1 MSDANPTLAAQSR
14 AEHLASR
21 FPPLLVA
28 AERVATTVAQGV
40 HGRRRVGQGEA
51 FWQFRRYEPGDQ
63 TSMIDWRQSAKSRHI
78 FIRETEWEAAQS
90 VWLWRDTSP
99 SMAYSSSGEVES
111 KRNRVDLLLLALAS
125 LLMRGGERFSLLG
138 SGVPPATGRSAFN
151 RLTNS
156 VLFETPPDTAPET
169 ASPASQPATTSN
181 MPTVETLP
189 RYGQVVLLSDF
200 LVPLKEVE
208 TTVMGFAARG
218 LRGQLMQVL
227 DPAEERLPF
236 RGRVRFSGFEGE
248 DDTLL
253 SRVEALRQA
262 YHERLEHHRAG
273 LETIARRADWSFT
286 THRTDRPPEGALLR
300 LYTTLAPAL
309 RR

>member
-1 MSDANPTLAAQSR
+1 MSGSPPTLAAQSR

-63 TSMIDWRQSAKSRHI
+63 TSMVDWRQSAKSRHV

-99 SMAYSSSGEVES
+99 SMEYSSSREVES
-111 KRNRVDLLLLALAS
+111 KRNRADLLMLALAA

-138 SGVPPATGRSAFN
+138 TGVPPATGRAAFN

-156 VLFETPPDTAPET
+156 VLFESPMGVANETAP
-169 ASPASQPATTSN
+169 PKTTSN
-181 MPTVETLP
+181 LPTVETLP

-200 LVPLKEVE
+200 LVPLKEAE
-208 TTVMGFAARG
+208 TAVMGFAARG
-218 LRGQLMQVL
+218 LRGQLMQIL

-248 DDTLL
+248 NDTLL

-262 YHERLEHHRAG
+262 YHGRLEQHRAG
-273 LETIARRADWSFT
+273 LEAIARRAGWGFT
-286 THRTDRPPEGALLR
+286 THRTDKPPEAALLR
-300 LYTTLAPAL
+300 LYTTLAPAVGN
-309 RR
+309 

>member
-1 MSDANPTLAAQSR
+1 MTDSTPTLAAQSR

-63 TSMIDWRQSAKSRHI
+63 TSRIDWRQSAKSSHV

-90 VWLWRDTSP
+90 VWLWRDTSA
-99 SMAYSSSGEVES
+99 SMDYSSTREVET
-111 KRNRVDLLLLALAS
+111 KRTRADLLLLALAA

-138 SGVPPATGRSAFN
+138 TRIPPATGRAAFN

-156 VLFETPPDTAPET
+156 VLFRAPPHDAAPLRAT
-169 ASPASQPATTSN
+169 ASLPAIEN
-181 MPTVETLP
+181 LP
-189 RYGQVVLLSDF
+189 RHGQIVLLGDF
-200 LVPLKEVE
+200 LFPLREVE

-218 LRGQLMQVL
+218 VRGQMMQIL
-227 DPAEERLPF
+227 DPAEETLPF

-248 DDTLL
+248 DETLL

-262 YHERLEHHRAG
+262 YHGRLENHRIG
-273 LETIARRADWSFT
+273 LETIARRAGWGFT
-286 THRTDRPPEGALLR
+286 THRTDKPPEAALLR
-300 LYTTLAPAL
+300 LYTSLAPLTGPAG

>member
-63 TSMIDWRQSAKSRHI
+63 TSMIDWRQSAKSRHV

-99 SMAYSSSGEVES
+99 SMAYSSSREVET
-111 KRNRVDLLLLALAS
+111 KRDRADLLLLALAS
-125 LLMRGGERFSLLG
+125 LLTRGGERFSLLG
-138 SGVPPATGRSAFN
+138 TGVPPATGRAAFN
-151 RLTNS
+151 RLTNT
-156 VLFETPPDTAPET
+156 VLSETQADTAGNGAPGK
-169 ASPASQPATTSN
+169 PVSN
-181 MPTVETLP
+181 LPFVETLP
-189 RYGQVVLLSDF
+189 RYGQIVLLSDF

-218 LRGQLMQVL
+218 LRGQIMQIL

-262 YHERLEHHRAG
+262 YHGRLEHHRAG

-300 LYTTLAPAL
+300 LYTTLAPTVGG
-309 RR
+309 

>member
-63 TSMIDWRQSAKSRHI
+63 TTMIDWRQSAKTRHV

-99 SMAYSSSGEVES
+99 SMTYTSSRDVET
-111 KRNRVDLLLLALAS
+111 KRSRADLLLLALAS
-125 LLMRGGERFSLLG
+125 LLTRGGERFSLLG
-138 SGVPPATGRSAFN
+138 TGIPPATGRAAFN

-156 VLFETPPDTAPET
+156 VLSD
-169 ASPASQPATTSN
+169 SPADKPGDGMSGNPQSKPN
-181 MPTVETLP
+181 MPAIETLP
-189 RYGQVVLLSDF
+189 RYGQIVLLSDF

-218 LRGQLMQVL
+218 LRGQLMQIL

-262 YHERLEHHRAG
+262 YHGRLETHRAG

-286 THRTDRPPEGALLR
+286 THTTDRPPEGALLR
-300 LYTTLAPAL
+300 LYTTLAPAMGG
-309 RR
+309 

>member
-1 MSDANPTLAAQSR
+1 MSDAIPALAAQSR

-99 SMAYSSSGEVES
+99 SMAYSSSREVDS

-138 SGVPPATGRSAFN
+138 TGIPPATGRAAFN

-156 VLFETPPDTAPET
+156 VLFETPAETTPDTRPPTSA
-169 ASPASQPATTSN
+169 SN
-181 MPTVETLP
+181 MPAIEILP

-200 LVPLKEVE
+200 LLPLKEVE

-262 YHERLEHHRAG
+262 YHGRLEHHRAG

-286 THRTDRPPEGALLR
+286 THRTDRPPESALLR
-300 LYTTLAPAL
+300 LYTSLAPAL

>member
-63 TSMIDWRQSAKSRHI
+63 TSMIDWRQSAKSRHV

-99 SMAYSSSGEVES
+99 SMAYSSSREVET
-111 KRNRVDLLLLALAS
+111 KRDRADLLLLALAS
-125 LLMRGGERFSLLG
+125 LLTRGGERFSLLG
-138 SGVPPATGRSAFN
+138 TGIPPATGRAAFN
-151 RLTNS
+151 RLTNT
-156 VLFETPPDTAPET
+156 VLSATQADGAGNGAPGK
-169 ASPASQPATTSN
+169 PVSN
-181 MPTVETLP
+181 LPFVETLP
-189 RYGQVVLLSDF
+189 RYGQIVLLSDF

-218 LRGQLMQVL
+218 LRGQIMQIL

-262 YHERLEHHRAG
+262 YHGRLEHHRAG

-300 LYTTLAPAL
+300 LYTTLAPTVGG
-309 RR
+309 

>member
-1 MSDANPTLAAQSR
+1 MATLNPTLAAQSR

-63 TSMIDWRQSAKSRHI
+63 TSMIDWRQSAKSRHV

-99 SMAYSSSGEVES
+99 SMDYSSTREVET
-111 KRNRVDLLLLALAS
+111 KRTRADLLLLALAA

-138 SGVPPATGRSAFN
+138 TGIPPATGRAAFN

-156 VLFETPPDTAPET
+156 VLFQSPPEGAAKTAP
-169 ASPASQPATTSN
+169 AQKPSGLPA
-181 MPTVETLP
+181 VEVLP
-189 RYGQVVLLSDF
+189 RYGQIVLLSDF
-200 LVPLKEVE
+200 LFPLREVE
-208 TTVMGFAARG
+208 TMVMGFAARG
-218 LRGQLMQVL
+218 MRGQMMQIL
-227 DPAEERLPF
+227 DPAEETLPF

-248 DDTLL
+248 NDTLL

-262 YHERLEHHRAG
+262 YHGRLEHHRTG
-273 LETIARRADWSFT
+273 LESIARRAGWGYT
-286 THRTDRPPEGALLR
+286 THRTDKPPESALLR
-300 LYTTLAPAL
+300 LYTTLAPAMG
-309 RR
+309 R

>member
-1 MSDANPTLAAQSR
+1 MNASNPTVAAQSR

-63 TSMIDWRQSAKSRHI
+63 TSSIDWRQSAKSRHV

-99 SMAYSSSGEVES
+99 SMAYASEKDVES
-111 KRNRVDLLLLALAS
+111 KRGRADLILLALAA

-138 SGVPPATGRSAFN
+138 TGVPPATGRAAFN
-151 RLTNS
+151 RLTNA
-156 VLFETPPDTAPET
+156 VVMQATDAATEETPPNP
-169 ASPASQPATTSN
+169 SATN
-181 MPTVETLP
+181 LPDPETLP
-189 RYGQVVLLSDF
+189 RHGQVVLLSDF
-200 LVPLKEVE
+200 LVPLKEAE
-208 TTVMGFAARG
+208 ATVMGFAARG
-218 LRGQLMQVL
+218 LGGQLMQIL
-227 DPAEERLPF
+227 DPAEEKLPF

-253 SRVEALRQA
+253 SRVESLRQA
-262 YHERLEHHRAG
+262 YHGRLEHHRAG
-273 LETIARRADWSFT
+273 LETIARRAGWSFT
-286 THRTDRPPEGALLR
+286 THRTDSPPESALMR
-300 LYTTLAPAL
+300 LYTTLSPAAL
-309 RR
+309 G

>member
-63 TSMIDWRQSAKSRHI
+63 TTMIDWRQSAKSRHV

-90 VWLWRDTSP
+90 VWLWRDKSP
-99 SMAYSSSGEVES
+99 SMSYSSSREIET
-111 KRNRVDLLLLALAS
+111 KRERADLLLMALAS
-125 LLMRGGERFSLLG
+125 LLTRGGERFSLLG
-138 SGVPPATGRSAFN
+138 TGIPPATGRAAFN

-156 VLFETPPDTAPET
+156 ILLE
-169 ASPASQPATTSN
+169 SPADNSGDSTPGKPASN
-181 MPTVETLP
+181 MPVIETLP
-189 RYGQVVLLSDF
+189 RYGQIVLLSDF

-208 TTVMGFAARG
+208 TTVMGYAARG
-218 LRGQLMQVL
+218 LRGQLMQIL

-262 YHERLEHHRAG
+262 YHGRLEHHRAG

-286 THRTDRPPEGALLR
+286 THTTDRPPESALLR
-300 LYTTLAPAL
+300 LYTTLAPTMGG
-309 RR
+309 

>member
-1 MSDANPTLAAQSR
+1 MSASNPTVAAQSR

-63 TSMIDWRQSAKSRHI
+63 TSSIDWRQSAKSRHV

-99 SMAYSSSGEVES
+99 SMAYASEKDIES
-111 KRNRVDLLLLALAS
+111 KRNRADLLLLALAA

-138 SGVPPATGRSAFN
+138 TGVPPATGRAAFN
-151 RLTNS
+151 RLTNAVVFQS
-156 VLFETPPDTAPET
+156 TDAATDDTPPNPTAANLPN
-169 ASPASQPATTSN
+169 P
-181 MPTVETLP
+181 ETLP

-200 LVPLKEVE
+200 LVPLKEAE
-208 TTVMGFAARG
+208 TAVMGFAARG
-218 LRGQLMQVL
+218 LGGQLMQIL
-227 DPAEERLPF
+227 DPAEEKLPF

-253 SRVEALRQA
+253 SRVESLRQA
-262 YHERLEHHRAG
+262 YHGRLEQHRHG
-273 LETIARRADWSFT
+273 LETIARRAGWGFT
-286 THRTDRPPEGALLR
+286 THRTDTPAEAALMR
-300 LYTTLAPAL
+300 LYTTLSPAVL
-309 RR
+309 G